1 MKSLGL
7 DFGTA
12 NSSIAVSDGVNTD
25 VLALD
30 RAGNPS
36 QSDSALSNAALS
48 NSPLSDSPLS
58 DSPLSVSIP
67 STFFFD
73 FEDDITYIG
82 DDAYE
87 RYYLGDK
94 GRFLRSFKSAL
105 GTSTLEHEI
114 QIKRNRYSVKDII
127 EQYLGIAIGRAEAC
141 LQRPI
146 DHLVVGRPVHFVDHD
161 PAADSRAED
170 SLRDIM
176 HNLGVKNI
184 EFQLEPIA
192 AALNYG
198 VTVNSEELVL
208 VIDIGAGTS
217 DFSVVKFTAA
227 NQGQAEVISNCGVH
241 IGGNDFDKV
250 IALNQAMPLFGY
262 KQRFKRR
269 AQLEVPNHYYQNASS
284 WHKIDLLYDRKVINA
299 MQEISPQVFD
309 PELIDRFLNLLSSRQ
324 VHNVLAEVE
333 RMKKGYSDNDRS
345 IIDLSFLEHGL
356 EVNID
361 KEIFH
366 HLIDSM
372 CDDIISNAK
381 QAIELAGL
389 QDQQIDT
396 VYVTGGSMGIK
407 HLHDK
412 VVQQFAESRII
423 EGDRATSVARGLALY
438 AHQIGF

>member
-12 NSSIAVSDGVNTD
+12 NSSIAVSDGINTD
-25 VLALD
+25 VLILD
-30 RAGNPS
+30 QGS
-36 QSDSALSNAALS
+36 S
-48 NSPLSDSPLS
+48 
-58 DSPLSVSIP
+58 SIP

-73 FEDDITYIG
+73 FEDDVTYIG
-82 DDAYE
+82 EDAYD

-127 EQYLGIAIGRAEAC
+127 QQYLGIVVSRAELD
-141 LQRPI
+141 LQQPI
-146 DHLVVGRPVHFVDHD
+146 DNLVVGRPVHFVDHD
-161 PAADSRAED
+161 PDADSRAEA
-170 SLRDIM
+170 SLRDIVQ
-176 HNLGVKNI
+176 NLGVKNV

-198 VTVNSEELVL
+198 VTVDSEELVL

-217 DFSVVKFTAA
+217 DFSVVKFAA
-227 NQGQAEVISNCGVH
+227 INQGQAEVISNCGVH

-262 KQRFKRR
+262 TQRFKRR
-269 AQLEVPNHYYQNASS
+269 EQLEVPNHYYQNASS

-309 PELIDRFLNLLSSRQ
+309 PELIDRFLKLLSTRQ

-333 RMKKGYSDNDRS
+333 RMKKAYSDNHNSGLDS
-345 IIDLSFLEHGL
+345 SIDLSFLEQGL
-356 EVNID
+356 EVKID
-361 KEIFH
+361 KTSFH
-366 HLIDSM
+366 NLIDSM

-389 QDQQIDT
+389 EGHQIDT

-412 VVQQFAESRII
+412 VVAEFGEAKIV

>member
-12 NSSIAVSDGVNTD
+12 NSSIAVSDGINTD
-25 VLALD
+25 VLSLD
-30 RAGNPS
+30 QGS
-36 QSDSALSNAALS
+36 S
-48 NSPLSDSPLS
+48 
-58 DSPLSVSIP
+58 SIP

-73 FEDDITYIG
+73 FEDDVTYIG
-82 DDAYE
+82 EDAYD
-87 RYYLGDK
+87 RYYFGDK

-114 QIKRNRYSVKDII
+114 QIKRNRYTVKDII
-127 EQYLGIAIGRAEAC
+127 EQYLGIVVSRAELD
-141 LQRPI
+141 LQQPI
-146 DHLVVGRPVHFVDHD
+146 ESLVVGRPVHFVDHD
-161 PAADSRAED
+161 PAADSRAEA
-170 SLRDIM
+170 SLRDIVQ
-176 HNLGVKNI
+176 NLGVKNV

-198 VTVNSEELVL
+198 VTVDSEELVL
-208 VIDIGAGTS
+208 VVDIGAGTS
-217 DFSVVKFTAA
+217 DFSVVKFAA
-227 NQGQAEVISNCGVH
+227 INQGQAEVISNCGVH

-269 AQLEVPNHYYQNASS
+269 EQLEVPNHYYQNASS
-284 WHKIDLLYDRKVINA
+284 WHKIDLLYDRKVISA

-309 PELIDRFLNLLSSRQ
+309 PELIDRFLTLLSTRQ

-333 RMKKGYSDNDRS
+333 RMKKAYSDNHNSGLGSR
-345 IIDLSFLEHGL
+345 IDLSFLEQGL
-356 EVNID
+356 EVKID
-361 KEIFH
+361 KNSFH

-389 QDQQIDT
+389 EDHQIDT

-412 VVQQFAESRII
+412 VVEEFCEAQIV

>member
-1 MKSLGL
+1 
-7 DFGTA
+7 
-12 NSSIAVSDGVNTD
+12 
-25 VLALD
+25 
-30 RAGNPS
+30 
-36 QSDSALSNAALS
+36 
-48 NSPLSDSPLS
+48 
-58 DSPLSVSIP
+58 
-67 STFFFD
+67 
-73 FEDDITYIG
+73 
-82 DDAYE
+82 
-87 RYYLGDK
+87 
-94 GRFLRSFKSAL
+94 
-105 GTSTLEHEI
+105 
-114 QIKRNRYSVKDII
+114 
-127 EQYLGIAIGRAEAC
+127 
-141 LQRPI
+141 
-146 DHLVVGRPVHFVDHD
+146 VHFVDHD
-161 PAADSRAED
+161 PEADSRAEA
-170 SLRDIM
+170 SLRDIVQ
-176 HNLGVKNI
+176 NLGVKNV

-198 VTVNSEELVL
+198 VTVDSEELVL

-217 DFSVVKFTAA
+217 DFSVVKFASI

-269 AQLEVPNHYYQNASS
+269 EQLEVPNHYYQNASS

-309 PELIDRFLNLLSSRQ
+309 SKLIDRFLTLLSTRQ

-333 RMKKGYSDNDRS
+333 RMKKAYSDNDESR
-345 IIDLSFLEHGL
+345 IDLSFLEQGL
-356 EVNID
+356 EVKVD
-361 KEIFH
+361 KNSFH
-366 HLIDSM
+366 NLIDSM

-389 QDQQIDT
+389 DDHQIDT

-407 HLHDK
+407 HLHNK
-412 VVQQFAESRII
+412 VVKEFGEAKIV

>member
-12 NSSIAVSDGVNTD
+12 NSSIAVSDGINTD
-25 VLALD
+25 VLILD
-30 RAGNPS
+30 QGS
-36 QSDSALSNAALS
+36 S
-48 NSPLSDSPLS
+48 
-58 DSPLSVSIP
+58 SIP

-73 FEDDITYIG
+73 FEDDVTYIG
-82 DDAYE
+82 EDAYD

-127 EQYLGIAIGRAEAC
+127 GQYLGIVVSRAELD
-141 LQRPI
+141 LQQPI
-146 DHLVVGRPVHFVDHD
+146 DNLVVGRPVHFVDHD
-161 PAADSRAED
+161 PDADSRAEA
-170 SLRDIM
+170 SLRDIVQ
-176 HNLGVKNI
+176 NLGVKNV

-198 VTVNSEELVL
+198 VTVDSEELVL

-217 DFSVVKFTAA
+217 DFSVVKFAA
-227 NQGQAEVISNCGVH
+227 INQGQAEVISNCGVH

-262 KQRFKRR
+262 TQRFKRR
-269 AQLEVPNHYYQNASS
+269 EQLEVPNHYYQNASS

-309 PELIDRFLNLLSSRQ
+309 PELIDRFLKLLSTRQ

-333 RMKKGYSDNDRS
+333 RMKKAYSDNHHSGLDS
-345 IIDLSFLEHGL
+345 SIDLSFLEQGL
-356 EVNID
+356 EVKID
-361 KEIFH
+361 KTSFH
-366 HLIDSM
+366 NLIDSM

-389 QDQQIDT
+389 EGHQIDT

-412 VVQQFAESRII
+412 VVAEFGEAKIV

>member
-12 NSSIAVSDGVNTD
+12 NSSIAVSDGINTD
-25 VLALD
+25 VLILD
-30 RAGNPS
+30 QGS
-36 QSDSALSNAALS
+36 S
-48 NSPLSDSPLS
+48 
-58 DSPLSVSIP
+58 SIP

-73 FEDDITYIG
+73 FEDDVTYIG
-82 DDAYE
+82 EDAYD

-127 EQYLGIAIGRAEAC
+127 GQYLGIVVSRAELD
-141 LQRPI
+141 LQQPI
-146 DHLVVGRPVHFVDHD
+146 DNLVVGRPVHFVDHD
-161 PAADSRAED
+161 PDADSRAEA
-170 SLRDIM
+170 SLRDIVQ
-176 HNLGVKNI
+176 NLGVKNV

-198 VTVNSEELVL
+198 VTVDSEELVL

-217 DFSVVKFTAA
+217 DFSVVKFAA
-227 NQGQAEVISNCGVH
+227 INRGQAEVISNCGVH

-262 KQRFKRR
+262 TQRFKRR
-269 AQLEVPNHYYQNASS
+269 EQLEVPNHYYQNASS

-309 PELIDRFLNLLSSRQ
+309 PELIDRFLKLLSTRQ

-333 RMKKGYSDNDRS
+333 RMKKAYSDNHNSGLDS
-345 IIDLSFLEHGL
+345 SIDLSFLEQGL
-356 EVNID
+356 EVKID
-361 KEIFH
+361 KTSFH
-366 HLIDSM
+366 NLIDSM

-389 QDQQIDT
+389 EGHQIDT

-412 VVQQFAESRII
+412 VVAEFGEAKIV

>member
-12 NSSIAVSDGVNTD
+12 NSSIALTDGANTD

-30 RAGNPS
+30 QGS
-36 QSDSALSNAALS
+36 S
-48 NSPLSDSPLS
+48 
-58 DSPLSVSIP
+58 SIP

-73 FEDDITYIG
+73 FDDDVSYIG
-82 DDAYE
+82 EDAYD
-87 RYYLGDK
+87 RYYFGDK

-105 GTSTLEHEI
+105 GTSTLDHEI

-127 EQYLGIAIGRAEAC
+127 EQYLAIVVSRAERK

-146 DHLVVGRPVHFVDHD
+146 DSIVVGRPVHFVDHD
-161 PAADSRAED
+161 PAADSRAEA
-170 SLRDIM
+170 SLRNII
-176 HNLGVKNI
+176 HNIGIKNV

-198 VTVNSEELVL
+198 VTVDSEELVL

-217 DFSVVKFTAA
+217 DFSVVKFAA
-227 NQGQAEVISNCGVH
+227 LDRGQAEVISNCGVH

-262 KQRFKRR
+262 QQRFKRR
-269 AQLEVPNHYYQNASS
+269 EQLEVPNHYYQNASS
-284 WHKIDLLYDRKVINA
+284 WHKIDLLYDRKVVTA
-299 MQEISPQVFD
+299 MQEISPQVFQ
-309 PELIDRFLNLLSSRQ
+309 PELIDRFLRLLSSRQ

-333 RMKKGYSDNDRS
+333 RMKKAYSDDNS
-345 IIDLSFLEHGL
+345 STIDLSFLQRGL
-356 EVNID
+356 EINID
-361 KEIFH
+361 KTVFH

-372 CDDIISNAK
+372 CDDIISNAN
-381 QAIELAGL
+381 QAIVLAGL
-389 QDQQIDT
+389 QRHQIDT

-412 VVQQFAESRII
+412 VVAEFAEAQIV

>member
-12 NSSIAVSDGVNTD
+12 NSSIALTDGANTD

-30 RAGNPS
+30 QGS
-36 QSDSALSNAALS
+36 S
-48 NSPLSDSPLS
+48 
-58 DSPLSVSIP
+58 SIP

-73 FEDDITYIG
+73 FDDDVSYIG
-82 DDAYE
+82 EDAYD
-87 RYYLGDK
+87 RYYFGDK

-105 GTSTLEHEI
+105 GTSTLDHEI

-127 EQYLGIAIGRAEAC
+127 EQYLAIVVSRAERK

-146 DHLVVGRPVHFVDHD
+146 DSIVVGRPVHFVDHD
-161 PAADSRAED
+161 PAADSRAEA
-170 SLRDIM
+170 SLRNII
-176 HNLGVKNI
+176 HNIGIKNV

-198 VTVNSEELVL
+198 VTVDSEELVL

-217 DFSVVKFTAA
+217 DFSVVKFAA
-227 NQGQAEVISNCGVH
+227 LDRGQAEVISNCGVH

-269 AQLEVPNHYYQNASS
+269 EQLEVPNHYYQNASS
-284 WHKIDLLYDRKVINA
+284 WHKIDLLYDRKIVTA
-299 MQEISPQVFD
+299 MQEISPQVFQ
-309 PELIDRFLNLLSSRQ
+309 PELIDRFLRLLSSRQ

-333 RMKKGYSDNDRS
+333 RMKKAYSDDNS
-345 IIDLSFLEHGL
+345 STIDLGFLEQGL
-356 EVNID
+356 EINID
-361 KEIFH
+361 KTVFH

-372 CDDIISNAK
+372 CDDIISNAN
-381 QAIELAGL
+381 QAIVLAGL
-389 QDQQIDT
+389 QRHQIDT

-412 VVQQFAESRII
+412 VVTEFAEAQIV

>member
-12 NSSIAVSDGVNTD
+12 NSSIAVSDGINTD
-25 VLALD
+25 VLILD
-30 RAGNPS
+30 QGS
-36 QSDSALSNAALS
+36 S
-48 NSPLSDSPLS
+48 
-58 DSPLSVSIP
+58 SIP

-73 FEDDITYIG
+73 FEDDVTYIG
-82 DDAYE
+82 EDAYD

-127 EQYLGIAIGRAEAC
+127 GQYLGIVVSRAELD
-141 LQRPI
+141 LQQPI
-146 DHLVVGRPVHFVDHD
+146 DNLVVGRPVHFVDHD
-161 PAADSRAED
+161 PDADSRAEA
-170 SLRDIM
+170 SLRDIVQ
-176 HNLGVKNI
+176 NLGVKNV

-198 VTVNSEELVL
+198 VTVDSEELVL

-217 DFSVVKFTAA
+217 DFSVVKFAA
-227 NQGQAEVISNCGVH
+227 INRGQAEVISNCGVH

-262 KQRFKRR
+262 TQRFKRR
-269 AQLEVPNHYYQNASS
+269 EQLEVPNHYYQNASS

-309 PELIDRFLNLLSSRQ
+309 PELIDRFLKLLSTRQ

-333 RMKKGYSDNDRS
+333 RMKKSYSDNHDS
-345 IIDLSFLEHGL
+345 KIDLSFLEQGL
-356 EVNID
+356 EVKID
-361 KEIFH
+361 KNSFH
-366 HLIDSM
+366 SLIDSM

-389 QDQQIDT
+389 EGHQIDT

-412 VVQQFAESRII
+412 VVAEFGEAKIV